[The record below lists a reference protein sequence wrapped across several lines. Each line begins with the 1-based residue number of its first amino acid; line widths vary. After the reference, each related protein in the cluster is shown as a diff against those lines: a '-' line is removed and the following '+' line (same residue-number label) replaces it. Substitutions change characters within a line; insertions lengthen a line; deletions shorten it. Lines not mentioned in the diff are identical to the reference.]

1 MNHVLA
7 WVRRLL
13 LALTLGGLS
22 LNVGCATIVTGG
34 KHPIRF
40 QSDPPGATVRCQGM
54 VLGKTPC
61 VANVKGI
68 PEIEF
73 QLDGYQPRIV
83 NPGLSG
89 QYRIVPAYWG
99 NCLWCLT
106 LVGSPIAVIGVL
118 VDYSNDNW
126 VELES
131 PFGVTL
137 YPIATGAP
145 PQNSAPIS
153 SDASL
158 LNPGKQ

>member
-1 MNHVLA
+1 MNRRASWTRCLAGVLA
-7 WVRRLL
+7 LV
-13 LALTLGGLS
+13 GLS
-22 LNVGCATIVTGG
+22 LNVGCATIVNGG

-83 NPGLSG
+83 NPNLSG

-99 NCLWCLT
+99 NFLWCFT
-106 LVGSPIAVIGVL
+106 LVGTPIGLIGVI
-118 VDYSNDNW
+118 VDYSNDNLC
-126 VELES
+126 ELES

-158 LNPGKQ
+158 MNPGK